1 MSEYRGGFCVAL
13 CGDEAAILIN
23 NRYKVCIHRN
33 HQAFIDSRMEPLV
46 FLTPKNHSVIMVS
59 EDVIGEFI
67 SSAKFSFDS
76 LQCNLKSNED
86 IFQIEC
92 RDVNIF
98 NLALKYANIPSPT
111 EEERYYSRTLIFL
124 VLSFFTKNKAFLPRL
139 IHSINNPVT
148 YKVQALIAG
157 DVGQD
162 WSLASVARILYMSP
176 SSLKKHLKLEG
187 TSYNKILVQCRM
199 QHAAKILNVNH
210 DIAINQLAPQCGYS
224 HLSYFIYAFRKYY
237 GLTPCQFVRHS
248 LHIDNEAVT

>member
-92 RDVNIF
+92 
-98 NLALKYANIPSPT
+98 YAQ
-111 EEERYYSRTLIFL
+111 IFL
-124 VLSFFTKNKAFLPRL
+124 
-139 IHSINNPVT
+139 I
-148 YKVQALIAG
+148 
-157 DVGQD
+157 
-162 WSLASVARILYMSP
+162 
-176 SSLKKHLKLEG
+176 
-187 TSYNKILVQCRM
+187 
-199 QHAAKILNVNH
+199 
-210 DIAINQLAPQCGYS
+210 
-224 HLSYFIYAFRKYY
+224 
-237 GLTPCQFVRHS
+237 
-248 LHIDNEAVT
+248 

>member
-23 NRYKVCIHRN
+23 NCIHRN

-92 RDVNIF
+92 
-98 NLALKYANIPSPT
+98 YAQ
-111 EEERYYSRTLIFL
+111 IFL
-124 VLSFFTKNKAFLPRL
+124 
-139 IHSINNPVT
+139 I
-148 YKVQALIAG
+148 
-157 DVGQD
+157 
-162 WSLASVARILYMSP
+162 
-176 SSLKKHLKLEG
+176 
-187 TSYNKILVQCRM
+187 
-199 QHAAKILNVNH
+199 
-210 DIAINQLAPQCGYS
+210 
-224 HLSYFIYAFRKYY
+224 
-237 GLTPCQFVRHS
+237 
-248 LHIDNEAVT
+248 